1 MAEWFKR
8 RVFRGFV
15 IEFVEIV
22 LKISNSGLAKDS
34 LLLHIRDRGLL
45 KVGRDANWIFVE

>member
-8 RVFRGFV
+8 RVFRGCV

-22 LKISNSGLAKDS
+22 LKITNNGLAKHS

-45 KVGRDANWIFVE
+45 RGGRDANRIFVE